1 MDDVI
6 SINTYSVN
14 EYISLPLNGWLKPCT
29 NIKCR
34 DITSLFTIY
43 KYRDMNFKFYF
54 CYKCLDNINTEE
66 YIENFY
72 YLVMLKKYKLYKS

>member
-43 KYRDMNFKFYF
+43 KYQPQNTNGFKIYVAW
-54 CYKCLDNINTEE
+54 IWT
-66 YIENFY
+66 II
-72 YLVMLKKYKLYKS
+72 